1 VTAPI
6 EDFDQDPLAINVL
19 NGTLRFKRDKE
30 NGASVT
36 LEPHRREDLN
46 TKLAPVT
53 YDPDAVSV
61 VYDGFLAWAQ
71 PDPGMRR
78 YLHQWAGY
86 SASGD
91 ISEQKL
97 QFWYGLGGNGKS
109 VTIDLWAYVLG
120 DYSGTIGI
128 ETFLDQGIKKR
139 GEQAS
144 PDLARLGGVRML
156 RASEPERGAK
166 LNEALIKAATG
177 GEPMAVRA
185 LHRGFFDLQPLF
197 KLTIGGNYKPDIPG
211 TDEGIW
217 RRMKLVP
224 WNAHVLEQDR
234 DEQLPAK
241 LRAEAAG
248 VLNHMVRGLLDW
260 LDNGLVEPEAVRE
273 ATAQYREDS
282 DPLARF
288 LKLCTAVDPQGR
300 IQSSRLYEVFVA
312 WCKAA
317 GEREWTQRGFSKA
330 MLDKGF
336 QKKAS
341 DGMQWLGMKLVR
353 EARDFVDENGK
364 VREDVP
370 MLPDGAQSPAAPP
383 DDAHAP
389 PQYQDDYVPD
399 F

>member
-1 VTAPI
+1 
-6 EDFDQDPLAINVL
+6 
-19 NGTLRFKRDKE
+19 
-30 NGASVT
+30 
-36 LEPHRREDLN
+36 
-46 TKLAPVT
+46 
-53 YDPDAVSV
+53 
-61 VYDGFLAWAQ
+61 
-71 PDPGMRR
+71 
-78 YLHQWAGY
+78 
-86 SASGD
+86 
-91 ISEQKL
+91 
-97 QFWYGLGGNGKS
+97 
-109 VTIDLWAYVLG
+109 
-120 DYSGTIGI
+120 
-128 ETFLDQGIKKR
+128 
-139 GEQAS
+139 
-144 PDLARLGGVRML
+144 
-156 RASEPERGAK
+156 
-166 LNEALIKAATG
+166 
-177 GEPMAVRA
+177 
-185 LHRGFFDLQPLF
+185 
-197 KLTIGGNYKPDIPG
+197 
-211 TDEGIW
+211 
-217 RRMKLVP
+217 
-224 WNAHVLEQDR
+224 
-234 DEQLPAK
+234 
-241 LRAEAAG
+241 
-248 VLNHMVRGLLDW
+248 MVRGLLDW